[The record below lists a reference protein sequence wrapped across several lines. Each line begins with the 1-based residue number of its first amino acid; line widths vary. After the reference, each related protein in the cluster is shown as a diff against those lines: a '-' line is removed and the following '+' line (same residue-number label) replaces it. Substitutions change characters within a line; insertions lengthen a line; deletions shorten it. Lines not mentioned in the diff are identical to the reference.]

1 MLYNSILFVF
11 IACSLTRTQVA
22 AKSHPPQYKLQNW
35 VSIWAGTP
43 VVLELVQNLEVG
55 KLSIGMVVRFK
66 VQGDVVVNGKIAI
79 KSGVAAYG
87 RVRQIEFC
95 VDANDCQAIA
105 IVAETVTAVD
115 GQSINLSSV
124 EQDFKISTR
133 SKKKVIYP
141 QISLNATVLNTQK
154 ISF

>member
-1 MLYNSILFVF
+1 MLYNSILFVC
-11 IACSLTRTQVA
+11 IACFLTSTKVAGART
-22 AKSHPPQYKLQNW
+22 PPQYKPQNW

-43 VVLELVQNLEVG
+43 VVLELAQSLEVG
-55 KLSIGMVVRFK
+55 KLSIGTVVRFK
-66 VQGDVVVNGKIAI
+66 VHEDVSVNGKVAI
-79 KSGVAAYG
+79 KSGATAYG

-105 IVAETVTAVD
+105 LVAETVTAID
-115 GQSINLSSV
+115 GQNINLSSV

-133 SKKKVIYP
+133 PQKKVIYP
-141 QISLNATVLNTQK
+141 QTPLNATVLNTQK